1 MARWTCD
8 SLSGRFVTT
17 PVVLIEMDWSDQWS
31 DRLADGSWLQNG
43 KQGDVKPLT
52 KANQE
57 AMTSQAESK

>member
-1 MARWTCD
+1 
-8 SLSGRFVTT
+8 
-17 PVVLIEMDWSDQWS
+17 MDWSDQWS

-52 KANQE
+52 KANEE